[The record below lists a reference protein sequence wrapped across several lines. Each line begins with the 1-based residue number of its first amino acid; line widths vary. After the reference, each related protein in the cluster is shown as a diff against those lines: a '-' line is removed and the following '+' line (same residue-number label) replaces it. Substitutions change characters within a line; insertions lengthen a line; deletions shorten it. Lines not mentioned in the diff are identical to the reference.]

1 MPTGSRAAWAGSGA
15 ASHLPQGLIYPE
27 LVHSGMS
34 ETLVQNTDAFNAAS
48 RNAIRLVTAR
58 RRGDFAQESFFKN
71 VTNIVQRRNVASS
84 SPNNEAVTS
93 NEVPMDEHI
102 SVKLNRRIG
111 PIDQTFDS
119 FRKLGQSVDL
129 EVLSFLLGTQ
139 IAKAVQV
146 DQLDAGLTSIVAALS
161 GQAGVLVDVGPG
173 ASPQSTITT
182 DTLVDGL
189 ATFGDAA
196 GRVVMWVMHSK
207 VYFDLVKQQ
216 IAANIDGIS
225 NFNVAEA
232 SPVTLNR
239 PVLVTDSAAL
249 ITAATSFSPN
259 TQGARYV
266 TLGLT
271 ENSVVLEDSE
281 EELLYTD
288 VITGNENIVARLQG
302 EFAYNVGCKGF
313 RWDPANGGVNP
324 DDTALGTG
332 TNWDVVMDS
341 VKDLGGFV
349 IRSQ

>member
-1 MPTGSRAAWAGSGA
+1 MSAGSRQLWAGSGA

-58 RRGDFAQESFFKN
+58 KRGDFAQESFFKN
-71 VTNIVQRRNVASS
+71 VSNIVQRRIVSS
-84 SPNNEAVTS
+84 TSPENQPVTP
-93 NEVPMDEHI
+93 NPVPMDEFI

-119 FRKLGQSVDL
+119 FRKLGDNVDL
-129 EVLSFLLGTQ
+129 EVLSFLLGGQ

-146 DQLDAGLTSIVAALS
+146 DQLDAGLIALVAALTN
-161 GQAGVLVDVGPG
+161 QAAVTIDVGPG
-173 ASPQSTITT
+173 ASPQQTIDTN
-182 DTLVDGL
+182 TLVDGL

-196 GRVVMWVMHSK
+196 GRISMWVMHSK

-216 IAANIDGIS
+216 ITANIDGIS

-232 SPVTLNR
+232 TPVTLNR

-249 ITAATSFSPN
+249 VNPAAGFSPN
-259 TQGARYV
+259 TQGNQYI

-271 ENSVVLEDSE
+271 ENAVVLEDSE
-281 EELLYTD
+281 EEMMYTD

-302 EFAYNVGCKGF
+302 EFAYNVGLKGF
-313 RWDPANGGVNP
+313 RYDPANGGINP

-332 TNWDVVMDS
+332 TNWDLVMDS
-341 VKDLGGFV
+341 TKDLGGFA
-349 IRSQ
+349 ILSQ

>member
-1 MPTGSRAAWAGSGA
+1 MPTGGRSDWAGSGA
-15 ASHLPQGLIYPE
+15 AGHLPQGLIYPE
-27 LVHSGMS
+27 LVHSGLS
-34 ETLVQNTDAFNAAS
+34 ETLVQNTDTFNEAS

-58 RRGDFAQESFFKN
+58 KRGDFAQESFFKN
-71 VTNIVQRRNVASS
+71 VANIVNRRVVSS
-84 SPNNEAVTS
+84 TSPGNEAVNS
-93 NEVPMDEHI
+93 NNVPMDEHI

-119 FRKLGQSVDL
+119 FRKLGSDVDL
-129 EVLSFLLGTQ
+129 EVLSFLLGGQ

-146 DQLDAGLTSIVAALS
+146 DQLDSGLISLVAALS
-161 GQAGVLVDVGPG
+161 NQAAVTIDNGPG
-173 ASPQSTITT
+173 ASPQSTLDTN
-182 DTLVDGL
+182 TLVDGL

-207 VYFDLVKQQ
+207 VFFDLVKQQ
-216 IAANIDGIS
+216 ITANIDGIS

-232 SPVTLNR
+232 TPVTLNR

-249 ITAATSFSPN
+249 ISAATNFSPI
-259 TQGARYV
+259 TQGPQYT

-271 ENSVVLEDSE
+271 ENAVVLEDSE
-281 EELLYTD
+281 EEMMYTD

-313 RWDPANGGVNP
+313 RYDPANGGINP

-332 TNWDVVMDS
+332 TNWDAVMDS
-341 VKDLGGFV
+341 SKDFGGFV